1 MSYERLSP
9 VSDTKEEVM
18 QGEEKLTALQLE
30 YTHLLSSQLES
41 QRQFFENKIAE
52 AQASALQEVRLIDI
66 YIKYGSCTLLFLH
79 TCPSLQFF
87 EIYFHCEQ
95 IKIFSLISQI
105 ALLHLHRPFSSLSLC
120 QFLLSDSL

>member
-1 MSYERLSP
+1 MYKELQTHFPFVSCEQVVSYERLSP

-52 AQASALQEVRLIDI
+52 AQSKALQEVSLPCFI
-66 YIKYGSCTLLFLH
+66 YCMSFHTLLLIVEL
-79 TCPSLQFF
+79 TLVRTSSCIL
-87 EIYFHCEQ
+87 YFC
-95 IKIFSLISQI
+95 
-105 ALLHLHRPFSSLSLC
+105 C
-120 QFLLSDSL
+120 G